1 MEKLNNYL
9 AKECWRRDLHQ
20 TYEHVNRFYSSAES
34 QYETGM
40 LLTGGWALSAL
51 STLVCDSPR
60 SLLIS
65 TGLTAF
71 FLLTESLNTSALK
84 MRVAD

>member
-1 MEKLNNYL
+1 MEELNNYL
-9 AKECWRRDLHQ
+9 NKEGWRRDLNQ
-20 TYEHVNRFYSSAES
+20 TYEHVNRLYSSAES

-51 STLVCDSPR
+51 STIVCDSP
-60 SLLIS
+60 SSIFAS
-65 TGLTAF
+65 TGLTAL